1 MPAAMHR
8 GCDILLFCAQK
19 GEEAAA
25 PAEAA
30 FPAEPSALETVP
42 DIGTVLGYSPQLQ
55 LTLHRSNFAGM
66 DDGDDSTEASNN
78 QTGDVGPSQDPS
90 ASAAPKDDN
99 SEAAARGP
107 GRSSSAT
114 LSPLAAANGVLHP
127 DSGSKAGSSQVDWR
141 IGLPEGL
148 CVQADRLESQRQL
161 LAPTDTAQKKA
172 SSAESSAENRAFFG
186 TVGHLYASAR
196 VELIRLA
203 AALSLHSNFSPT
215 KRVGSGADD
224 EAEPEQTN
232 GLSSPERP
240 ARQPGSSLNWLS
252 PMRLPLSPSQALF
265 KAAAAGGKKGSV
277 ADPTRAA
284 PPLLPAAVSQPQP
297 RADPAVP
304 GQTRPPSRLR
314 HASSAD
320 AVTVDAVRYG
330 AVCTYD
336 YVYPSRRSSF
346 T

>member
-232 GLSSPERP
+232 GLSSPERAVPNAP
-240 ARQPGSSLNWLS
+240 AAFPKSGPVQSGGCGRQEGQRGGPHACSAASAPSSGVAATATGGPRS
-252 PMRLPLSPSQALF
+252 AGADSAAIQ
-265 KAAAAGGKKGSV
+265 AAACQLS
-277 ADPTRAA
+277 
-284 PPLLPAAVSQPQP
+284 
-297 RADPAVP
+297 
-304 GQTRPPSRLR
+304 
-314 HASSAD
+314 
-320 AVTVDAVRYG
+320 
-330 AVCTYD
+330 
-336 YVYPSRRSSF
+336 
-346 T
+346 